1 MTSTLPTPMRTHT
14 DIADIVQDFR
24 SAFGTHPA
32 GVAIITADPGTG
44 PVGMTA
50 TSISSVSMDPP
61 AIALNLSAHSR
72 SSAKILESE
81 HVIVHLLG
89 KDNVDLA
96 KLFSTPGADRFA
108 DTSTWNRLPTGEPY
122 LVNSRVWMRG
132 KIIDSIDVNG
142 SRLAAI
148 RLVETHIDE
157 SKEPAPLVYYSREW
171 HALTPD
177 SNINPSS

>member
-1 MTSTLPTPMRTHT
+1 MTTSFAMDTHT
-14 DIADIVQDFR
+14 ETADIAQDFR

-61 AIALNLSAHSR
+61 TIALNLSAQSS
-72 SSAKILESE
+72 SSAKILEAKY
-81 HVIVHLLG
+81 VVVHLLG
-89 KDNVDLA
+89 KDNLDLA
-96 KLFSTPGADRFA
+96 KLFAARGANRFA
-108 DTSTWNRLPTGEPY
+108 DKSTWDRLPTGEPY

-148 RLVETHIDE
+148 RLVETRIDE
-157 SKEPAPLVYYSREW
+157 SKAPAPLVYYAREW
-171 HALTPD
+171 HALTPS
-177 SNINPSS
+177 SNITPAS